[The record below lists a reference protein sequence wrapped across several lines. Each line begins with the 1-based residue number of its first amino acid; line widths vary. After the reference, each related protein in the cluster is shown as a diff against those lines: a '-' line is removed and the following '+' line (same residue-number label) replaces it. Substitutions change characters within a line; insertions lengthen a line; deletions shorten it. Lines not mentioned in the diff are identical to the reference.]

1 MPPVLLLIC
10 LCPNESLAGDV
21 RWLWDL
27 NIRMLRDVVTD
38 KVGRLDLDFTNNL
51 VDTVHLVVSRASCT
65 VVVHRDFKRLRHG
78 HRLVVHLQRRHAIT
92 GRTAEIKG
100 CLLYTSDAADE
111 EDSVGLG
118 GRRILQKKKR
128 R

>member
-100 CLLYTSDAADE
+100 VIDATQI
-111 EDSVGLG
+111 S
-118 GRRILQKKKR
+118 
-128 R
+128 